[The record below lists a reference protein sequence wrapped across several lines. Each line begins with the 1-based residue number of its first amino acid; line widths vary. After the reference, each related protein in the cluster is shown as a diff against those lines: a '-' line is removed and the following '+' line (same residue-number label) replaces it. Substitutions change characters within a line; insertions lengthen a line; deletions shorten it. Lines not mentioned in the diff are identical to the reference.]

1 MGRLIQR
8 VLEWSLINKSYDPRS
23 EIEVEVLL
31 SLLAEMSAPSIQHGF
46 SLIIPV
52 FFRRTLFLSK
62 VAFEGH

>member
-31 SLLAEMSAPSIQHGF
+31 SLLAKMSALSIQHGF

-52 FFRRTLFLSK
+52 FFRRILFLSK